1 MAIVSKLQ
9 SACVSANGTVIN
21 AHSPLLKINAETGDI
36 FREINPDIK
45 PPKTEA
51 TAIPVKTTA
60 DHFGTPSIKVNA
72 GIPTEKA
79 PAAIPKPAL

>member
-1 MAIVSKLQ
+1 M
-9 SACVSANGTVIN
+9 IN
-21 AHSPLLKINAETGDI
+21 AHNPLLKIKAETGEV

-45 PPKTEA
+45 PPKTDA
-51 TAIPVKTTA
+51 TAIPVNTTA
-60 DHFGTPSIKVNA
+60 DHFGTPSINVNA